1 MAWIYQTPGYHKRG
15 GGDATLVSICG
26 DLVVSLIKGAD
37 LKSVEHR
44 ACAMRDISGA
54 RKYQKK
60 EEKPTLGRI
69 RD

>member
-1 MAWIYQTPGYHKRG
+1 M
-15 GGDATLVSICG
+15 SICG
-26 DLVVSLIKGAD
+26 DLVVYLIKGTN

-44 ACAMRDISGA
+44 ACVMRDIAGA